1 MSSSAKELAANLASV
16 EPSIRSVAFGQ
27 LSKML
32 PQLSPETYRSIS
44 IGVYYY
50 FWYCD
55 GALAQEEASLAIAKL
70 DQLVDPANRRAWT
83 QSVLATLVKFW
94 ERLDYHRQN
103 KFLGLVKDLFEAQ
116 YEQLFKNG
124 FEKKVIADWNQ
135 FLTETVLN
143 DDKGK
148 EIALELLY
156 RSRDIVIDRCETAS
170 ALFLSVKPF
179 LDVS

>member
-27 LSKML
+27 LLQLL
-32 PQLSPETYRSIS
+32 PQLSPEAYRSIS

-55 GALAQEEASLAIAKL
+55 GAYAQEEASLAISKL

-83 QSVLATLVKFW
+83 GSLLATLVKFW
-94 ERLDYHRQN
+94 DRLDYHRQN
-103 KFLGLVKDLFEAQ
+103 KFLGLVKDFFEAQ
-116 YEQLFKNG
+116 YEQLFVNG
-124 FEKKVIADWNQ
+124 FEKKVISEWNQ
-135 FLTETVLN
+135 FLTETVLS

-148 EIALELLY
+148 EIILELLY
-156 RSRDIVIDRCETAS
+156 RSQEIVIDRCDSAS